1 VGQRS
6 PLSESLDATATQKAP
21 LAVEARNIVKSF
33 GPNPVLKNVS
43 MSIPVGGSRAL
54 VGRNGAG
61 KSTLVGVL
69 TGLLTADSGD
79 VAFDSEAAYPT
90 RTRPDGRRQVSC
102 VYQKSTLAPTLSVA
116 ENLFINRQPGSR
128 YAVHWPQLRR
138 ETRKVL
144 DEWEL
149 PLDPDTETG
158 TLRSEYRQII
168 EIARALLQGA
178 RFLILDEPTAALESK
193 EIERLFTRIARLR
206 ADHVTILYIS
216 HHLQEIYDVC
226 DSVTVMR
233 DGRIVA
239 EAPLPE
245 MNAEEVVA
253 AMLGPGAPGV
263 IGRRRVAP
271 VSARATP
278 ALEVRGLS
286 LPPTF
291 LDVDFSISEGE
302 CLGLAG
308 LGGSGKE
315 AIGEAI
321 AGLARASGGEI
332 RVRGLPLAEADVAK
346 AQRLGVSYV
355 PRDRLGRGVLPHL
368 SIAENLTITI
378 MRRLERFGLISP
390 KRRTDSASAFVESLG
405 IVCAS
410 IEQPVGELSGGNQ
423 QKTVMGRALASRPSV
438 LVLVYPTQGVDV
450 AAKEALFAI
459 IERAR
464 SEGTAVLLISDDV
477 EELRVCHRILVIFQG
492 RIVRAFGDDWT
503 ERELIASIEGV
514 VS

>member
-1 VGQRS
+1 
-6 PLSESLDATATQKAP
+6 
-21 LAVEARNIVKSF
+21 
-33 GPNPVLKNVS
+33 

-69 TGLLTADSGD
+69 TGLLTANSGD

-271 VSARATP
+271 VSTSATP
-278 ALEVRGLS
+278 ALEVRGTL
-286 LPPTF
+286 
-291 LDVDFSISEGE
+291 
-302 CLGLAG
+302 
-308 LGGSGKE
+308 
-315 AIGEAI
+315 
-321 AGLARASGGEI
+321 
-332 RVRGLPLAEADVAK
+332 
-346 AQRLGVSYV
+346 
-355 PRDRLGRGVLPHL
+355 
-368 SIAENLTITI
+368 
-378 MRRLERFGLISP
+378 
-390 KRRTDSASAFVESLG
+390 ASADL
-405 IVCAS
+405 
-410 IEQPVGELSGGNQ
+410 P
-423 QKTVMGRALASRPSV
+423 GRRFFDL
-438 LVLVYPTQGVDV
+438 
-450 AAKEALFAI
+450 
-459 IERAR
+459 
-464 SEGTAVLLISDDV
+464 
-477 EELRVCHRILVIFQG
+477 
-492 RIVRAFGDDWT
+492 
-503 ERELIASIEGV
+503 
-514 VS
+514 

>member
-1 VGQRS
+1 M
-6 PLSESLDATATQKAP
+6 SESLDATATQKAP

-144 DEWEL
+144 DEWDL

-158 TLRSEYRQII
+158 TLRSEHRQII

-233 DGRIVA
+233 DGRIVE

-271 VSARATP
+271 GSARATP

-390 KRRTDSASAFVESLG
+390 KRRTDAASAFVESLG

-514 VS
+514 SS